1 MKTITYEPMGGENI
15 AHTVRHTA
23 RLSKT
28 SGCRVRFRFNDVT
41 LYATPKKSP
50 VTIRWEWELINGQ
63 RAEQYRL
70 SKKGQQERA
79 RRAAEI
85 VSKQYAVTAAVRGL
99 PGLVENNNLDHL
111 MGWLHSFVEHADDI
125 GVDMNAAAN
134 LKGGGHEW
142 IAILFE
148 SKGYKENPHVGQP
161 PEWFNTRERM
171 GQYIIGQA
179 INCLRRGMP
188 PHPITQSFVAKYYA
202 LPPVS

>member
-1 MKTITYEPMGGENI
+1 MKTMTYEPSAGTRIEHACDEAVKLAKRSG
-15 AHTVRHTA
+15 ATVRFKFNDVELKATPDLKPDEIVDDWRRESA
-23 RLSKT
+23 RLSEEY
-28 SGCRVRFRFNDVT
+28 RN
-41 LYATPKKSP
+41 SP
-50 VTIRWEWELINGQ
+50 EG
-63 RAEQYRL
+63 RAEA
-70 SKKGQQERA
+70 A

-85 VSKQYAVTAAVRGL
+85 VSKQDAVTAAIRSL
-99 PGLVENNNLDHL
+99 PGLVENNNMDHL

-134 LKGGGHEW
+134 LNGGGHEW

-148 SKGYKENPHVGQP
+148 SKGYKENHHVGQS